1 MVETITSHSEWM
13 TALQNAWGAVPAG
26 DLLLPS
32 SGVWASLG
40 LNAPDV
46 GEAAS
51 FATTG
56 RALKYGQSMAVALP
70 VMGGESVTRLMVYL
84 HRIRLDALQGGIRA
98 PWLNS
103 ENVERHP
110 DIVFISRPRM
120 GFQDISRVAA
130 LHARVLRPATLKERK
145 SAHTSQTLV
154 VDGSV
159 DLMELTDLIAKGSR
173 PFVLVVDG
181 SRGGNDNSWALDS
194 ALEECFPQTPRIVL
208 LSLGDN
214 ESLSKMRL
222 NRTRTHLWV
231 MRLADKAALNSP
243 ISTEFGFQ
251 QALIGDAAAN
261 SVLEGL
267 AYSFFQL
274 RRELHRSKD
283 PVLKERL
290 AIIGKV
296 FRGLNELSVPLARLE
311 SSLQAATRPGL
322 FPVRCLERWLQVAE
336 KGSCQYGETET
347 DSRYLIKRV
356 SEFHSLMLSAVSG
369 KATWLHQHLQNA
381 RATLVKTL
389 VLCGS
394 PHEVGALAGWL
405 DDTLDTQWNET
416 IQLAAMDGVKAFRQ
430 YRGVIDEVVIT
441 GMLWPSRQHWLAT
454 PCRKLTIP
462 VYAYEVDQMQRLL
475 HHWWQEHGAAS
486 RSDGDKLI
494 HWQLDWGDTC
504 CEDSDTIG
512 QPLIL
517 SNIDC
522 PNHGE
527 YPPRTHHAFVPLNV
541 EAADNWLELLLEEPA
556 EPIPD
561 IQGGEAS
568 SVDLVWITT
577 LQSDTPLPWVK
588 SRPVLVLK
596 DDDIHP
602 TRPEHLEEGDQIIL
616 LKYTDERVAT
626 QEKLFEMVA
635 VSEGIQQFI
644 RAAARWTSMVDTVSA
659 RYKPAQVQLHL
670 KKENVNVSDATVS
683 NWYRH
688 NVYGPRDRAAVLV
701 FARLA
706 GLKQPESTAAFVAN
720 AIEQLRSVHQQV
732 GRQLRKALLERSKG
746 ATTVSIGQL
755 TMDGH
760 AFDDMI
766 EISTVRSVR
775 LPTTQI
781 VAAKEEGL
789 ADVLDCIIRQ
799 HPERIHL
806 TIPALKS
813 MRDSVYRDTDKFR
826 ACLLL
831 MATKLYDHY
840 RNRDAR
846 LHDVLEY
853 FKRESIEF
861 QPRMSSVT
869 MGQFSD
875 HRKYKGRPADLNRHF
890 CLGNARDPART
901 LRIHFDWDEEDKL
914 LVIHHAGKHLETT
927 QS

>member
-1 MVETITSHSEWM
+1 MVEKVTSHSEWM
-13 TALQNAWGAVPAG
+13 TALQDAWGAVPAS
-26 DLLLPS
+26 DLLQPT
-32 SGVWASLG
+32 SGVWTSLG

-46 GEAAS
+46 AEAVS
-51 FATTG
+51 FAAAG

-70 VMGGESVTRLMVYL
+70 VMSGECITRLMVYL
-84 HRIRLDALQGGIRA
+84 HRIRLDALQGGIRS

-130 LHARVLRPATLKERK
+130 LHARVLRPATLKDRK
-145 SAHTSQTLV
+145 STHTSQTLV
-154 VDGSV
+154 VDGSA
-159 DLMELTDLIAKGSR
+159 DLMELTDLIDKGSR

-181 SRGGNDNSWALDS
+181 SRGGNDNGWAVDS

-208 LSLGDN
+208 LSLGDS
-214 ESLSKMRL
+214 ESISKLRF
-222 NRTRTHLWV
+222 NRSRTHLWI
-231 MRLADKAALNSP
+231 MRLADKAALNSEVA
-243 ISTEFGFQ
+243 TEFAFQ
-251 QALIGDAAAN
+251 QALIGDETAN
-261 SVLEGL
+261 TVLENL
-267 AYSFFQL
+267 TYSFFHL
-274 RRELHRSKD
+274 RRELYRSKD

-296 FRGLNELSVPLARLE
+296 LRGLNELSVPLPRLE
-311 SSLQAATRPGL
+311 SGLQAATRPGL
-322 FPVRCLERWLQVAE
+322 FPIRCLERWLEIAE
-336 KGSCQYGETET
+336 KGSCQYGETEM

-356 SEFHSLMLSAVSG
+356 SELHSLMMSAVSG
-369 KATWLHQHLQNA
+369 KADWLHQHLQA
-381 RATLVKTL
+381 SRETLVKTL

-394 PHEVGALAGWL
+394 PHEVGALASWL

-416 IQLAAMDGVKAFRQ
+416 IQLMAMDGVKAFRQ
-430 YRGVIDEVVIT
+430 YRASIDEVIIT

-454 PCRKLTIP
+454 HCKKLTIP
-462 VYAYEVDQMQRLL
+462 VYTYEVDQMQRLL
-475 HHWWQEHGAAS
+475 HRWWLEHGAAS
-486 RSDGDKLI
+486 RSDGDKLT
-494 HWQLDWGDTC
+494 HWQLGWSDSC

-517 SNIDC
+517 NTIDC
-522 PNHGE
+522 PNYGE
-527 YPPRTHHAFVPLNV
+527 YPPRKHHAVVPLKV
-541 EAADNWLELLLEEPA
+541 EADNWLELLLEEPVEPTA
-556 EPIPD
+556 EV
-561 IQGGEAS
+561 QSGEILS
-568 SVDLVWITT
+568 PDLVWITT
-577 LQSDTPLPWVK
+577 LESDTPLPWGK

-602 TRPEHLEEGDQIIL
+602 TLPEHLEKGDQIIL

-635 VSEGIQQFI
+635 MSEGIQQFI
-644 RAAARWTSMVDTVSA
+644 RAAGRWTSMVDTVSR

-670 KKENVNVSDATVS
+670 KKENVSVCDATVS

-688 NVYGPRDRAAVLV
+688 NVHGPRDRAAVLV

-706 GLKQPESTAAFVAN
+706 GLKQPETTAVFVAN

-746 ATTVSIGQL
+746 ATTVTIGQL

-766 EISTVRSVR
+766 EISTVRAVR
-775 LPTTQI
+775 LSTTQI
-781 VAAKEEGL
+781 VAAKDEGL
-789 ADVLDCIIRQ
+789 ADIADSIIAQ

-813 MRDSVYRDTDKFR
+813 IRDSVYRDTDKFR

-831 MATKLYDHY
+831 MATQLYDHY
-840 RNRDAR
+840 RNKASR
-846 LHDVLEY
+846 LHDVLEH

-861 QPRMSSVT
+861 QPKMSNVT
-869 MGQFSD
+869 MGQFTD

>member
-1 MVETITSHSEWM
+1 MMGEKITSHLEWM
-13 TALQNAWGAVPAG
+13 TALQDAWGAVPAG
-26 DLLLPS
+26 DLLQPS
-32 SGVWASLG
+32 SGVWTSLD
-40 LNAPDV
+40 LNTLDI

-51 FATTG
+51 FATAG
-56 RALKYGQSMAVALP
+56 RALKYGQSLAVALP
-70 VMGGESVTRLMVYL
+70 VTGGESITRLMVYL
-84 HRIRLDALQGGIRA
+84 HRIRLDALQGGIRS
-98 PWLNS
+98 PWLNA
-103 ENVERHP
+103 ENMARHP

-130 LHARVLRPATLKERK
+130 LHARVLRPANLKEPRNK
-145 SAHTSQTLV
+145 HTSQTLV
-154 VDGSV
+154 VDGSA
-159 DLMELTDLIAKGSR
+159 DLMALTDLIEKGSR

-181 SRGGNDNSWALDS
+181 SRGGNDNSWAVDS
-194 ALEECFPQTPRIVL
+194 ALEECFPGTPRIVL
-208 LSLGDN
+208 LSLGDS
-214 ESLSKMRL
+214 ESISKIRF
-222 NRTRTHLWV
+222 NRTRTHLWI
-231 MRLADKAALNSP
+231 MRLMDKAALNSHVT
-243 ISTEFGFQ
+243 TEFTFQ
-251 QALIGDAAAN
+251 QALIGDETAN
-261 SVLEGL
+261 NALESL

-290 AIIGKV
+290 AVIGKV

-336 KGSCQYGETET
+336 KGSCQYGKTET
-347 DSRYLIKRV
+347 DSRYLIKQV
-356 SEFHSLMLSAVSG
+356 SEFHSLMMSAVSG
-369 KATWLHQHLQNA
+369 KAAWLHQYLQTS
-381 RATLVKTL
+381 RATQVKTL

-394 PHEVGALAGWL
+394 PHEVGALANWL
-405 DDTLDTQWNET
+405 DDTLDAQWHET
-416 IQLAAMDGVKAFRQ
+416 IQLTAMDGVKAFRQ
-430 YRGVIDEVVIT
+430 YRDTIEDVVIT

-454 PCRKLTIP
+454 PCKKLTIP

-475 HHWWQEHGAAS
+475 HRWWQEHGAAS
-486 RSDGDKLI
+486 RSDGDKLT
-494 HWQLDWGDTC
+494 HWQLGWIDSC
-504 CEDSDTIG
+504 CEDSDTMG
-512 QPLIL
+512 EPLIL
-517 SNIDC
+517 NTVDC
-522 PNHGE
+522 PNYGE
-527 YPPRTHHAFVPLNV
+527 YPPRKHHAVVPLAV
-541 EAADNWLELLLEEPA
+541 DVDNWLELLLEEPV
-556 EPIPD
+556 EPIPEV
-561 IQGGEAS
+561 QNGEILNP
-568 SVDLVWITT
+568 DLVWITT
-577 LQSDTPLPWVK
+577 LQSDTPLPWGK

-596 DDDIHP
+596 DDDILP
-602 TRPEHLEEGDQIIL
+602 TLPEHLEEADQIIL

-626 QEKLFEMVA
+626 QERLFEMVA

-644 RAAARWTSMVDTVSA
+644 RAAGRWTSMVDTVSA

-670 KKENVNVSDATVS
+670 KKENVSVCDATVS

-706 GLKQPESTAAFVAN
+706 GLKQPETTAVFVAN

-746 ATTVSIGQL
+746 ATTVTIGQL

-766 EISTVRSVR
+766 EISTVKSVR
-775 LPTTQI
+775 LPATQI
-781 VAAKEEGL
+781 FAVKDEGL
-789 ADVLDCIIRQ
+789 ADVVDSITTQ
-799 HPERIHL
+799 HPERLHL

-826 ACLLL
+826 ACLSL

-846 LHDVLEY
+846 LHDVLEH
-853 FKRESIEF
+853 FKQENIEF

-869 MGQFSD
+869 MGQFSND
-875 HRKYKGRPADLNRHF
+875 RKYKGRPADLNRHF